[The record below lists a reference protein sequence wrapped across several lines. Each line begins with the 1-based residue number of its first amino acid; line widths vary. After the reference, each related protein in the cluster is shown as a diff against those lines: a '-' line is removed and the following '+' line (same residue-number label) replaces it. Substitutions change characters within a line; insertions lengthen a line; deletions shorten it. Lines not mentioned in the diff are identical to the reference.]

1 MFLLFLTYQK
11 DNIDRLGAIKLDNLI
26 NENEVNYFLYRI
38 EKNFPNFVAGII
50 TDNHGFPVASKIS
63 KKLWILENT
72 LAMSAITKK
81 KEFLQDSKLVQ
92 IKRNLDK
99 SKNYKLL
106 ILLEKSKEYKSRL
119 KPLKSLIKS
128 QELF

>member
-1 MFLLFLTYQK
+1 
-11 DNIDRLGAIKLDNLI
+11 LGTILNQD
-26 NENEVNYFLYRI
+26 EVNYFLYRI

-50 TDNHGFPVASKIS
+50 TDRHGFPVASKIS

-72 LAMSAITKK
+72 LALSAITKK
-81 KEFLQDSKLVQ
+81 RGFIEDSKMIQ

-99 SKNYKLL
+99 NKNYRLL
-106 ILLEKSKEYKSRL
+106 ILLEKSKEYKNRL
-119 KPLKSLIKS
+119 KPLKNLIKS

>member
-1 MFLLFLTYQK
+1 MGSILNQ
-11 DNIDRLGAIKLDNLI
+11 DD
-26 NENEVNYFLYRI
+26 VNYFLYRI

-50 TDNHGFPVASKIS
+50 TDSHGFPVASKIS

-72 LAMSAITKK
+72 LALSAITKK
-81 KEFLQDSKLVQ
+81 RDFLEDSKLVR
-92 IKRNLDK
+92 IKRDLDK
-99 SKNYKLL
+99 AKNFKLLVLLEKTKNYKN
-106 ILLEKSKEYKSRL
+106 RL

>member
-1 MFLLFLTYQK
+1 M
-11 DNIDRLGAIKLDNLI
+11 DNLI
-26 NENEVNYFLYRI
+26 NESEVNYFLYRI
-38 EKNFPNFVAGII
+38 EKNFPSFVAGII
-50 TDNHGFPVASKIS
+50 TDKHGFPVASKIS

-72 LAMSAITKK
+72 LALSAITKN
-81 KEFLQDSKLVQ
+81 KEFIRDSKLVQ
-92 IKRNLDK
+92 IKKDLDK

>member
-1 MFLLFLTYQK
+1 MDK
-11 DNIDRLGAIKLDNLI
+11 LI
-26 NENEVNYFLYRI
+26 NESEVNYFLYRI

-50 TDNHGFPVASKIS
+50 TDKHGFPVASKIS

-72 LAMSAITKK
+72 LALSAITKN
-81 KEFLQDSKLVQ
+81 KEFIQDSQLVQ
-92 IKRNLDK
+92 IKKDLDK

-106 ILLEKSKEYKSRL
+106 VLLEKSKEYKSRM

>member
-1 MFLLFLTYQK
+1 MGTILNQ
-11 DNIDRLGAIKLDNLI
+11 
-26 NENEVNYFLYRI
+26 NEVNYFLYRI

-50 TDNHGFPVASKIS
+50 TDRHGFPVASKIS

-72 LAMSAITKK
+72 LALSAITKK
-81 KEFLQDSKLVQ
+81 RDFIEDSKMIR

-99 SKNYKLL
+99 NKNYRLL
-106 ILLEKSKEYKSRL
+106 ILLEKSKEYKNRL
-119 KPLKSLIKS
+119 KPLKNLIKS

>member
-1 MFLLFLTYQK
+1 M
-11 DNIDRLGAIKLDNLI
+11 NSLI
-26 NENEVNYFLYRI
+26 NESEVKYFLYRI

-50 TDNHGFPVASKIS
+50 TDRHGFPVASKIS
-63 KKLWILENT
+63 KKLWVLENT
-72 LAMSAITKK
+72 LALSAITKNRDFM
-81 KEFLQDSKLVQ
+81 EDSQLIK

-99 SKNYKLL
+99 SKNYKLM

-119 KPLKSLIKS
+119 KPLKTLIKS